1 MGGASGIGGFAYHWN
16 LVASG
21 IASVN
26 ATSMTSDSTHQDSNK
41 PDSSAKRNT
50 VESAT
55 ITKRMSDGDMI
66 IMRYDRRAKVSDYS
80 TANYSG
86 KQVNLTA

>member
-1 MGGASGIGGFAYHWN
+1 MSGTSGIGSFAYRWN

-21 IASVN
+21 IASVD
-26 ATSMTSDSTHQDSNK
+26 AITRTSDSFHQ
-41 PDSSAKRNT
+41 SSDKNDTSASRDT

-66 IMRYDRRAKVSDYS
+66 ILRYDRRAKVSAYS

>member
-1 MGGASGIGGFAYHWN
+1 MSGTSGIGSFAYRWN

-21 IASVN
+21 IASVD
-26 ATSMTSDSTHQDSNK
+26 ATAMTSDSFHQSSKDH
-41 PDSSAKRNT
+41 DSSAKRNT

-66 IMRYDRRAKVSDYS
+66 ILRYDRRAKVSAYS